1 MPEQTTTDTPL
12 PGQGGAE
19 GAGDEAKERLG
30 RAQEKAS
37 ERLGQ
42 ATDQAKD
49 KASEAADQAKG
60 RAREQVDQRS
70 TQAGEEVNSMAEALR
85 STGEKLRE
93 EGKDGPAKAADRAA
107 EQARKIGGYLVE
119 SDADRILGDVED
131 FARKQPLAVLA
142 GGVALGFAAA
152 RFLKASSQGRASGA
166 SSDPGT
172 GATAGAPSSAVPRSS
187 ISDPRLPEPPTTGGP
202 PALPTSPPPPVAR
215 PVGRSAPPVPPAG
228 S

>member
-1 MPEQTTTDTPL
+1 MMDSGAGGRYATGTAP
-12 PGQGGAE
+12 PGQGGAQ
-19 GAGDEAKERLG
+19 GPSDQAKEKLG
-30 RAQEKAS
+30 QAQEKAS
-37 ERLGQ
+37 EQLGQ
-42 ATDQAKD
+42 ATNQAKE

-85 STGEKLRE
+85 GTGEKLRE

-107 EQARKIGGYLVE
+107 EQAQRVGGYLVE

-152 RFLKASSQGRASGA
+152 RFLKASSESRAGGA
-166 SSDPGT
+166 SSDPRTNDLGN
-172 GATAGAPSSAVPRSS
+172 GGSPS
-187 ISDPRLPEPPTTGGP
+187 
-202 PALPTSPPPPVAR
+202 
-215 PVGRSAPPVPPAG
+215 PVPPAG
-228 S
+228 R